1 MRKSY
6 FLIMADMT
14 FVTLFVTTSM
24 VSAAELDIAE
34 ISGFLHIDGALSM
47 TADNSSSSFTSALD
61 VSNLGSYG
69 WTFTNSSSA
78 VWKGVSFLAFL
89 DADVDRTVNTFLN
102 EIGECVDLS
111 LPSGAPSGAIAATSW
126 EIDEPGYLFG
136 DIYANLYDGMLDNT
150 NAVGRGMPD
159 DVSMALGFYL
169 GDLAPGETADIT
181 LFTSLSNIGG
191 LRHEDPASGYAFYYN
206 GYATVTGRDI
216 DPPQPVPVPEPSTIV
231 LMTLGLLVGQVL
243 ARRMRRG

>member
-1 MRKSY
+1 MVG
-6 FLIMADMT
+6 MT
-14 FVTLFVTTSM
+14 FMALMMMTPV
-24 VSAAELDIAE
+24 VSAAELGIAE
-34 ISGFLHIDGALSM
+34 ISGFLHINGALNQ
-47 TADNSSSSFTSALD
+47 TVDNSSLSFTSALD

-69 WTFTNSSSA
+69 WTFTNSGDS
-78 VWKGVSFLAFL
+78 VWSDVSFLAFL
-89 DADVDRTVNTFLN
+89 DADIDRTVNTFFN
-102 EIGECVDLS
+102 EIGECVNLS
-111 LPSGAPSGAIAATSW
+111 LPTGAPTGAIAATSW

-150 NAVGRGMPD
+150 NAVGRGVPD

-216 DPPQPVPVPEPSTIV
+216 DPPQPAPVPEPSTIV
-231 LMTLGLLVGQVL
+231 LMTLGLLASPVL
-243 ARRMRRG
+243 VRRMRRA